1 MNFIDEAIISIKSG
15 KGGKG
20 CLSFRREK
28 FIPRGG
34 PDGGD
39 GGRGGDVFIRATE
52 RLNTLLDYAYKRVFK
67 ARDGQAGRGRDQKG
81 SDGEDLILEVP
92 VGTLVYNHETQ
103 EVLADLTQND
113 QQVMIL
119 AGGQGGRGN
128 HSFVSSNNR
137 SPRKFQPGM
146 PGAELKL
153 KLAMKSLADIGLVGL
168 PNAGKSTLISK
179 LTMARPKIASYPFTT
194 ISPHLGVIRFEEE
207 DKALIMADIPGLIEG
222 ASEGRGLGHRFLK
235 HIERTRLLVF
245 LLDASAMDPAE
256 PLQDFQMLCMEL
268 ERHEPALMQKE
279 RLLLVN
285 KIDLYQENRSGLL
298 DLEKAVSE
306 AGQEVLFV
314 SALTEEGLEAFKSVL
329 ARKFFKPKVD
339 A

>member
-1 MNFIDEAIISIKSG
+1 MNFIDEAIISVKSG

-39 GGRGGDVFIRATE
+39 GGRGGDVSIRATE
-52 RLNTLLDYAYKRVFK
+52 RLNTLLDYAYKRSFK
-67 ARDGQAGRGRDQKG
+67 ARDGQAGRGRNQTG
-81 SDGEDLILEVP
+81 AAGEDLMLEVP
-92 VGTLVYNHETQ
+92 VGTFVYDYETQ
-103 EVLADLTQND
+103 EVLADLTLNNQE
-113 QQVMIL
+113 VMIL

-128 HSFVSSNNR
+128 QSFVSSNNR
-137 SPRKFQPGM
+137 SPRKFQPGL
-146 PGAELKL
+146 PGIELKL

-207 DKALIMADIPGLIEG
+207 DKTLVMADIPGLIEG
-222 ASEGRGLGHRFLK
+222 ASDGRGLGHRFLK

-245 LLDASAMDPAE
+245 LLDASVMDPAE
-256 PLQDFQMLCMEL
+256 PLKDFQMLCTEL
-268 ERHEPALMQKE
+268 ERYEPTLMQKE

-285 KIDLYQENRSGLL
+285 KIDLYQEDQARLQ
-298 DLEKAVSE
+298 DLQKALSQTGRE
-306 AGQEVLFV
+306 ALFV
-314 SALTEEGLEAFKSVL
+314 SALTEEGLDEFKRIL
-329 ARKFFKPKVD
+329 ARKFF
-339 A
+339 